1 MPKPATSSADS
12 KVLQDI
18 LKGTVSTIDD
28 EKYKHGDHADIV
40 AAYEPFFISVSA
52 ITDRLNVIP
61 LVTATKIVLQS
72 KPEVANIFAN
82 SICSAFV
89 HCRTKLKG
97 YNGIGGKKLDEKW
110 GTAVKRVV
118 DVMYRRGE
126 KSKAPT
132 PVKNLSPNTKQPL
145 QAPQTPD
152 RKPRFISPPTSP
164 DIAEV
169 PTTSIICSHIFKF
182 KYI

>member
-1 MPKPATSSADS
+1 MPKPATSSADA

-40 AAYEPFFISVSA
+40 AAYEPLFLAISA
-52 ITDRLNVIP
+52 ITNRLNLSP
-61 LVTATKIVLQS
+61 LVAATKIVLQS
-72 KPEVANIFAN
+72 KPEVANLFAS

-89 HCRTKLKG
+89 SCRTKLKG
-97 YNGIGGKKLDEKW
+97 YNGIGGPMLEARW
-110 GTAVKRVV
+110 SPAVKRVV

-126 KSKAPT
+126 TSKAP
-132 PVKNLSPNTKQPL
+132 SPLHKINTTQPK
-145 QAPQTPD
+145 TPD
-152 RKPRFISPPTSP
+152 CKPRFITPPSSP
-164 DIAEV
+164 DIQV
-169 PTTSIICSHIFKF
+169 PTTSTICSNIFKF

>member
-40 AAYEPFFISVSA
+40 AAYEPFFIAVSA
-52 ITDRLNVIP
+52 ITDRLNVNP
-61 LVTATKIVLQS
+61 LVTATKVVLQS
-72 KPEVANIFAN
+72 KPEMANIFAN

-97 YNGIGGKKLDEKW
+97 YNGTGGPGLDEKW
-110 GTAVKRVV
+110 GAAIKRVV

-126 KSKAPT
+126 KSKSPIS
-132 PVKNLSPNTKQPL
+132 VKDNSPHTKQPL
-145 QAPQTPD
+145 QAPKTPD
-152 RKPRFISPPTSP
+152 CKRRFISPPSSP
-164 DIAEV
+164 DIQQV
-169 PTTSIICSHIFKF
+169 PTTLIICSNIFKF